1 MSKANRNRNRN
12 RKQGRRRQ
20 KPKPQT
26 NRINQPSQINQLSQ
40 KKIEQKSR
48 FGIALGTLLKIFVGA
63 VGILGV
69 YISYLEL
76 IDPRISLTTNQNSN
90 DLLKTNFVFTNERFL
105 FTLENAKARMWV
117 RDAIFGQGILT
128 QNVFIDGALTE
139 LGNIEPRTDS
149 TARFTAVDGQLERGH
164 ICILVSYQVSFWKW
178 TIDRIQAFGYL
189 ADRGLSIDQWI
200 SRPCK

>member
-12 RKQGRRRQ
+12 RRQRRHRQ
-20 KPKPQT
+20 KLKRQT
-26 NRINQPSQINQLSQ
+26 NRIYEPSQISQSSQ
-40 KKIEQKSR
+40 KNIGQKSR
-48 FGIALGTLLKIFVGA
+48 FRIVLGTLLKIFVGA

-76 IDPRISLTTNQNSN
+76 IDPRISLTINQNPN
-90 DLLKTNFVFTNERFL
+90 DLLKSNFVFTNERFL

-117 RDAIFGQGILT
+117 GDADFGQNRLME
-128 QNVFIDGALTE
+128 NVFIDGALTE

-149 TARFTAVDGQLERGH
+149 TARFIAVDGPLERGH

-178 TIDRIQAFGYL
+178 TIAPAPSL
-189 ADRGLSIDQWI
+189 
-200 SRPCK
+200 RPATTSDFSG